1 MMSVNPGYPRYLGG
15 PTPFVTDPLE
25 QAILHMDKMIESCRL
40 NALPLPF
47 DLYRAKRILE
57 GCCQCQLSVEV
68 RADTAFAA
76 NSGIWGE

>member
-1 MMSVNPGYPRYLGG
+1 M
-15 PTPFVTDPLE
+15 PFAAGPLE
-25 QAILHMDKMIESCRL
+25 RAILHMDKMIESCRL

-57 GCCQCQLSVEV
+57 GCCQFQLSVEV

-76 NSGIWGE
+76 NSGIWRE